1 MERTREESEEE
12 RVADTQ
18 GQTTR
23 QQDAKWVIQNERK
36 VKSLRQNIDEKKED
50 K

>member
-1 MERTREESEEE
+1 MERTREEDEGE

-18 GQTTR
+18 GETTS
-23 QQDAKWVIQNERK
+23 QQNAKWGIQKERN
-36 VKSLRQNIDEKKED
+36 VKSLRQNIDEKKQD